1 MAPILHPGP
10 TPSALPPAL
19 QGRILTPQDLRD
31 HGLSEQRLRR
41 TDLRRVTHGAHRER
55 HGPVTAW
62 SSLGYPEPPVPY
74 PPEEAAVVV
83 KRARAVASHLSA
95 LRLHGLPVPPWLRDD
110 GRLHVSRPH
119 RKGASVRCGVASHA
133 RTVPPEDVVLVH
145 GIPVTS
151 LERTWADLASL
162 LPPRMIDPLVVAG
175 DAAVKRPWSPEGRQ
189 EPRTTVVRLRAAL
202 DRAGRFKGVRAA
214 REALEL
220 IRVGA
225 DSPRETDMRLA
236 IVHAGLPEPELQ
248 LVLDPSLPV
257 SPDAD
262 MGYRRWRLVLHYD
275 GGHHDDPDQ
284 RQRDQ
289 WRNDGWARAGWAQIW
304 AGLDDGRDDYQRV
317 LTEIRAHRD
326 SLRGREYAVE

>member
-220 IRVGA
+220 IRLGS
-225 DSPRETDMRLA
+225 DSPRETEMRLA

-304 AGLDDGRDDYQRV
+304 AGLNDGRDDYQRV
-317 LTEIRAHRD
+317 VTEIRAHRD